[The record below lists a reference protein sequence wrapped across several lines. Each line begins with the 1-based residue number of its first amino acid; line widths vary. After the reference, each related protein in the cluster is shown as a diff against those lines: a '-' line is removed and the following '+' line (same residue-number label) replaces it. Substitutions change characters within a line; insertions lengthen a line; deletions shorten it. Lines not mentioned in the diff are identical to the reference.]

1 MRLLIRRGIAPDRG
15 NPDHMTIKYPL
26 PVQFIMGLND
36 SGSEIIQPISGRQPQ
51 VILSGT
57 CSYHV
62 HLTPGKFRLRKI
74 WLSGKAD
81 DQRLV
86 KGPAP
91 LVNYIA
97 DPDSHSHALI
107 KAANLVQVD
116 GRPCFN
122 RPDRIMRTRRD
133 LIAVTLKG
141 IPGLRTPA
149 TIRLEPAHP
158 DDFIRGATESRLRFP
173 IIVRLAGDH
182 GGVSTVRVD
191 SVANWDAIHTIA
203 WGGRAVYMTE
213 FVDYAD
219 PDGLYRKHRIVM
231 IGGKPV
237 LRHVIIGD
245 QWLLHRSSRIESPEA
260 EQEEIHRLKN
270 FERET
275 LPLIAGTLSEI
286 HQRLGL
292 DFFGID
298 CHVAADGTMTL
309 FEANATMNTLY
320 NESSPNRW
328 DEPCARIRMLL
339 EAALERH
346 IRSQLQ

>member
-1 MRLLIRRGIAPDRG
+1 
-15 NPDHMTIKYPL
+15 MTIKYPL
-26 PVQFIMGLND
+26 PVQFIMGLSD
-36 SGSEIIQPISGRQPQ
+36 SGIEIIQPRPGREPQ
-51 VILSGT
+51 VVLSGT

-62 HLTPGKFRLRKI
+62 HLTQGKFNLRKI

-107 KAANLVQVD
+107 KAVNLVEAD

-122 RPDRIMRTRRD
+122 RPYRVMQTRRD
-133 LIAVTLKG
+133 LITGILKG
-141 IPGLRTPA
+141 IPGLRIPA
-149 TIRLEPAHP
+149 TIRLEPKHP
-158 DDFIRGATESRLRFP
+158 DDFIRAATESRLRFP

-191 SVANWDAIHTIA
+191 SVANWDTIHTIA

-231 IGGKPV
+231 IGGEPV
-237 LRHVIIGD
+237 LRHVIIGE
-245 QWLLHRSSRIESPEA
+245 QWLLHRNKRIVSPEA
-260 EQEEIHRLKN
+260 EQEEIHRLMS

-275 LPLIAGTLSEI
+275 LPLIAETLSEI
-286 HQRLGL
+286 QQRLGL
-292 DFFGID
+292 DFYGID
-298 CHVAADGTMTL
+298 CHVAADGRMTL
-309 FEANATMNTLY
+309 FEANATMNTLH
-320 NESSPNRW
+320 NEPSPNRW